1 MNRLDETF
9 KKLRDAGGKA
19 FVAYLTS
26 GYPDLETTENL
37 DLELASRGVSV
48 IELGVPFS
56 DPLADGPTI
65 QEASQKALL
74 NHVTLDKIFSMVER
88 IRRRTQIPL
97 VVMTYYNPVY
107 QYGIQKFARKAG
119 SVGLDGIIVP
129 DLPPEESGG
138 LKAALGGHGLSLIF
152 LLASNSPPDR
162 MKLVAGEA
170 EGFVY
175 CLSHIGITGARKG
188 LEQGLKLFLGKV
200 RKATDKPLV
209 VGFGISRRE
218 HVRKVNK
225 WADGVVVGSAIIEVI
240 KTNVGKKNL
249 VRKVGDYVTGLM
261 GTLEI
266 MSNPEAAKR
275 IRKARAKAKEGE
287 IVSFEEA
294 FGEPE

>member
-1 MNRLDETF
+1 MNRISETF
-9 KKLRDAGGKA
+9 EKLKKTGGKA

-26 GYPDLETTENL
+26 GYPDLGTTENL
-37 DLELASRGVSV
+37 VLELASRGVSV

-74 NHVTLDKIFSMVER
+74 NDVTLDKIFSMVKKV
-88 IRRRTQIPL
+88 RRRTQIPL
-97 VVMTYYNPVY
+97 VIMTYYNPVY
-107 QYGIQKFARKAG
+107 QYGIQRFARMAG
-119 SVGLDGIIVP
+119 SAGLDGIIIP
-129 DLPPEESGG
+129 DLPPEESGS
-138 LKAALGGHGLSLIF
+138 LKAALGRYDLSLIF

-162 MKLVAGEA
+162 MKLVAGES

-188 LEQGLKLFLGKV
+188 LEQGLKLFLEKV
-200 RKATDKPLV
+200 RRVTDKPLV

-240 KTNVGKKNL
+240 KANVGKKNL
-249 VRKVGDYVTGLM
+249 VKKVGDYVSGLM
-261 GTLEI
+261 ET
-266 MSNPEAAKR
+266 
-275 IRKARAKAKEGE
+275 
-287 IVSFEEA
+287 
-294 FGEPE
+294 